1 MMHNTAFEALG
12 LDYAYLAF
20 DFQPDRLEDAVKGLK
35 ALGAKGWNVS
45 MPYKTDIIPLL
56 DEISEVSRLC
66 ESVNTVIN
74 RDGKLYGT
82 VTDGTGYMSA
92 LADQG
97 FDIRGKKMTVLGCG
111 GAATAICI
119 QAALDGA
126 TAAVYVQSP
135 NYYGVL
141 EDMDA
146 IVAATHA
153 AGAKVIMG
161 VNPISLGLLKTP
173 GEYGVDIAV
182 GEGQPLGMPLS
193 FGGPYLGFMTCKKAM
208 MRKLPGRIV
217 GETKDD
223 DGNRCF
229 VLTLQA
235 REQHIRREKASS
247 NICSNEALCAMTASI
262 YLAAMGPKGL
272 RQAAES
278 SAAHAH
284 YLAGEL
290 AKLGFG
296 LRSGDKPFFHEFLTD
311 SPIEPETLCAKLEE
325 QGILGG
331 LPVDGGILWCC
342 TECNSKAEIDRL
354 IKVIGEVLA

>member
-1 MMHNTAFEALG
+1 MVVSGAADPQTI
-12 LDYAYLAF
+12 
-20 DFQPDRLEDAVKGLK
+20 AVI
-35 ALGAKGWNVS
+35 
-45 MPYKTDIIPLL
+45 KTY
-56 DEISEVSRLC
+56 C
-66 ESVNTVIN
+66 ESREVPVIVVPA
-74 RDGKLYGT
+74 DGCA
-82 VTDGTGYMSA
+82 TDP
-92 LADQG
+92 
-97 FDIRGKKMTVLGCG
+97 
-111 GAATAICI
+111 AAI

-247 NICSNEALCAMTASI
+247 NICSNEALCAMTASV

-342 TECNSKAEIDRL
+342 TECDSKAEIDRL